1 MKKYLSIILAILLVM
16 SALTGCAGKNNPTKQ
31 DNALNTTATDPETA
45 PVSESS
51 NSPSVS
57 NTSAAYEKL
66 IVYKTD
72 NYSQQS
78 VADFNNLLLDNNDF
92 LELL

>member
-1 MKKYLSIILAILLVM
+1 MKKYLTVILAVLLVM

-31 DNALNTTATDPETA
+31 DNALNTTATDPDTA
-45 PVSESS
+45 TVSESS

-66 IVYKTD
+66 ITIHSKVQLTSIIYYWITMIFL
-72 NYSQQS
+72 NYWKRT
-78 VADFNNLLLDNNDF
+78 LT
-92 LELL
+92 